1 MKKILM
7 IGFLIL
13 MMTGTAWS
21 NSSLH
26 PAPNGNLFDHLT
38 KPEGLVGDL
47 LIYPVYLA
55 DGSGWETKISVIN
68 TNTNLSTVAK
78 VVLRGGRDSKEL
90 LDFFIYLS
98 PDDMWTGTI
107 YNNNGVVRIK
117 SEDDSVLSN
126 LGVWANETP
135 MDAAV
140 VDWPCDNEEYG
151 YVEVFDAW
159 TISRAA
165 LGSFHNLNFASGP
178 IDKDYIFD
186 AFQSFLNSG
195 QTFDGVILSEN
206 ILTGFF
212 ELKLPTLGL
221 SATENAVVFQDYDV
235 DDKLT
240 LGKETFL
247 GESCMNSI
255 AEVEAELS
263 KDSVYLPYYNDG
275 QNISAH
281 VFTYVTKQS
290 QYDNSTTDECD
301 IFSYN
306 SPYFWKYAKRG
317 LDAQGNYI
325 HWCVEY
331 GLKPFDLEENTPKSQ
346 SPIFSPVPP
355 EDKKEFCEEVNVLVI
370 DDNITRYD
378 EGWALYTFQMSPN
391 QFSSGDTQGKLGVR
405 EEVISYTGAPVI
417 PLNANLGADGL
428 SLKYGAYDPAQIS
441 YEYATQD

>member
-7 IGFLIL
+7 IGLLIL

-38 KPEGLVGDL
+38 KPEGLVGDAL
-47 LIYPVYLA
+47 FFPVYLA

-68 TNTNLSTVAK
+68 TNTDLSTVAK
-78 VVLRGGRDSKEL
+78 VVIRGGRDSQEL

-140 VDWPCDNEEYG
+140 IDFPCDNEEYG

-159 TISRAA
+159 TMSRAA
-165 LGSFHNLNFASGP
+165 LGSAVGVNLASGP

-186 AFQSFLNSG
+186 EFQDFRANYRA
-195 QTFDGVILSEN
+195 TTGVVVSEN

-221 SATENAVVFQDYDV
+221 SATENAVVFQDYDIFGV
-235 DDKLT
+235 LT
-240 LGKETFL
+240 LSRETLL
-247 GESCMNSI
+247 GESCMNSL
-255 AEVEAELS
+255 AEIEAELC

-281 VFTYVTKQS
+281 VFTYISKES
-290 QYDNSTTDECD
+290 RYDRTTTDPCD
-301 IFSYN
+301 INSI
-306 SPYFWKYAKRG
+306 SPYFQKYAKRG
-317 LDAQGNYI
+317 LDAQDNYI

-355 EDKKEFCEEVNVLVI
+355 EDKREFCEEVNVLVV
-370 DDNITRYD
+370 DDNIATYD

-391 QFSSGDTQGKLGVR
+391 QFSSGPTLGFNTR
-405 EEVISYTGAPVI
+405 NEIIRYTGAPVI
-417 PLNANLGADGL
+417 PINANLGADGL